1 MHQRKFFF
9 YLPPPFFNLDPEE
22 SGTEIGQCMVT
33 KLLHNATLA
42 FCRRSVK
49 IEMAANAGI
58 SPKISGPA
66 DSKPLD
72 AWDDKAQ
79 LKPNIVYFLWDKFG
93 VNWGLLKP
101 KINPVFGLNWGLCW
115 ENY

>member
-1 MHQRKFFF
+1 MFSRKFF
-9 YLPPPFFNLDPEE
+9 YLPPPFFNLDLEE
-22 SGTEIGQCMVT
+22 SGTEFGQCMVT

-49 IEMAANAGI
+49 MAANSGI

-72 AWDDKAQ
+72 AWDDKDVFHFMGQQFSEEIA
-79 LKPNIVYFLWDKFG
+79 LKFRGTV
-93 VNWGLLKP
+93 
-101 KINPVFGLNWGLCW
+101 
-115 ENY
+115 

>member
-72 AWDDKAQ
+72 AWDDKDVFHFMGQQCSEEIA
-79 LKPNIVYFLWDKFG
+79 LKFRGTI
-93 VNWGLLKP
+93 
-101 KINPVFGLNWGLCW
+101 
-115 ENY
+115 